1 MARDRHPAAPL
12 PARLL
17 TALGGRRGVRAP
29 AATPGVAALAPVV
42 ALLALPVGLAA
53 LRQAACATTGW
64 DGRTALWGQCASPLL
79 AGTGTPDLPLLQRFA
94 VGLLRA
100 AAPGTGMP
108 EHRWVLVLWTVAAA
122 LLLAAL
128 VVLVGTT
135 RRHPLADPLPLA
147 LSPVVALAVLTS
159 TGLVPVTCSV
169 LAVAAWSRGRVA
181 VAGALAGL
189 GVLGGPL
196 GLAPLLG
203 LVLLSR
209 RADVRR
215 LLGGAGA
222 AVVLVAGPAAA
233 LDPGLLARPVAAWW
247 TDGAGPG
254 SPWFVP
260 SLVERPLPGTAAAGL
275 AVLGMLLAAVLA
287 GLLPRHRVRPPVADV
302 VVLALVVALVTAPAL
317 PVGAALWLV
326 PFLALAGVP
335 WRDQLLW
342 AGAEVVH
349 AVALSAWLAAATDP
363 AHGLPA
369 GWYATTLAL
378 RLVALGR
385 LGWVVWARATWG
397 TGLPDPS
404 PRTDWEPGR
413 AAGRLERLPAG
424 HPVDE
429 PRGAVGDT
437 AYPPVTERP

>member
-29 AATPGVAALAPVV
+29 AAAPGVAALAPVV

-64 DGRTALWGQCASPLL
+64 DGRTALWGQCTSPLL
-79 AGTGTPDLPLLQRFA
+79 AGTGTPDLPLLQRLA

-260 SLVERPLPGTAAAGL
+260 SLVERPLPGAVVAGL

-287 GLLPRHRVRPPVADV
+287 GLLLRHRARPPAADV

-326 PFLALAGVP
+326 PFLALAGAP

-369 GWYATTLAL
+369 GWYATALAL

-429 PRGAVGDT
+429 PPGAVGDT